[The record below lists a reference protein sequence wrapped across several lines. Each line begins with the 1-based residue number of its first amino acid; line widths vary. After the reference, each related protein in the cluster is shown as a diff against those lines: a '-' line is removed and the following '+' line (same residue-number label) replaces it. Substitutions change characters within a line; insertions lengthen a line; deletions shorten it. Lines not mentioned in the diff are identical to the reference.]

1 MADFQRPTGTRDF
14 YPIELARRRWIE
26 NRWRRVSIRH
36 GFEEVEGPVF
46 EHVDLY
52 KVKSGEGILSE
63 LFQAFS
69 GKDEAEI
76 ARIRESGQAP
86 YALRPEFTPTLA
98 RMYAARAGALP
109 KPTKWFSVL
118 NYFRAE
124 RPQRG
129 RLREFLQWNVDVI
142 GLDLAPEKMN
152 AEGAEAS
159 AEIAESKARMDAE
172 CIACC
177 IGLLRDMGISSKD
190 VTLKISNRDVATGVI
205 LGQGVTPENLET
217 ALNIL
222 DRKEKISPEEFSKR
236 CREIGLDDAALAAR
250 LGDLQQ
256 HVNDVFAARESGER
270 REVDPASPTAPMEQ
284 LIALLEAHGVMQWCE
299 FDLSIV
305 RGLAYYTGTVFEV
318 IAEGERAVAGGGRYD
333 KLIELLGGPPTPAVG
348 FAMGDVVISLLLQDK
363 GLMPSDDEIA
373 RDLGLRPDVFVI
385 PSPAEGAEELIAP
398 TLALL
403 RREGLHARRSYKST
417 RNVGKLLKDAAA
429 AGARLALILES
440 PAEFTLKN
448 LDTNEQHERLPME
461 RLLETIHAQ

>member
-1 MADFQRPTGTRDF
+1 
-14 YPIELARRRWIE
+14 
-26 NRWRRVSIRH
+26 
-36 GFEEVEGPVF
+36 
-46 EHVDLY
+46 
-52 KVKSGEGILSE
+52 
-63 LFQAFS
+63 
-69 GKDEAEI
+69 
-76 ARIRESGQAP
+76 
-86 YALRPEFTPTLA
+86 
-98 RMYAARAGALP
+98 
-109 KPTKWFSVL
+109 
-118 NYFRAE
+118 
-124 RPQRG
+124 
-129 RLREFLQWNVDVI
+129 
-142 GLDLAPEKMN
+142 MN
-152 AEGAEAS
+152 AEDAEAS

-222 DRKEKISPEEFSKR
+222 DRKDKISPEEFSKR

-250 LGDLQQ
+250 LGELQQ
-256 HVNDVFAARESGER
+256 HVNDVLAARESGER

-363 GLMPSDDEIA
+363 GLIPSDDEIA
-373 RDLGLRPDVFVI
+373 RELGLRPDVFVI